1 MKEIKKEIEKFIKFV
16 DRLKEK
22 TNKLGT
28 KSEREAFYRK
38 IEKKKLNNTQT

>member
-1 MKEIKKEIEKFIKFV
+1 MKEIEKEIEKFIKFA

-28 KSEREAFYRK
+28 KSEREAF
-38 IEKKKLNNTQT
+38 L